1 MEKCYQENTGSYI
14 TFDESLSIKK
24 IAQICLL
31 FPEPYLLATITP
43 TLYLAVIQHII
54 HKIMLK
60 V

>member
-1 MEKCYQENTGSYI
+1 ML
-14 TFDESLSIKK
+14 D
-24 IAQICLL
+24 CLL

-54 HKIMLK
+54 HKIILK